1 MTFPTLFPQC
11 RKMKATL
18 PIRKRVKRV
27 KGHKYRYFELD
38 LRSIGLGV
46 RTSKVR
52 ADLEADRTKRLDDMA
67 AHGRQGLQ
75 LTDEARADALAALQV
90 LQGRASLVQAASAWV
105 EATTPAV
112 QSVTIAEV
120 CQDIIASRTAAGR
133 RDRTMRELRDMLG
146 RFCEDVGP
154 RTIADVTTDDIRAWI
169 QRRGYHGQTQR
180 KYITKIRG
188 IWAHAIRK
196 GLAAANP
203 AMAIDM
209 PGMDETAIHI
219 MTPETTEAILRAAC
233 STHGGAM
240 VPYLAIG
247 IFAGLR
253 PERELTGLGASDI
266 RLGHGVIH
274 VGSGSSKLRAQR
286 LVPVEP
292 NLTRWLLAHPVG
304 RSVHYSRRAMTAIRK
319 AAGVS
324 WSPDIMRHTF
334 ASYWLAKHK
343 DIAQLAE
350 VMQSSPKTIRR
361 HYRNLVLPADAERFW
376 QITPDSVHS
385 GLAGEANMAG

>member
-27 KGHKYRYFELD
+27 KGHEYRYFELD

-46 RTSKVR
+46 RSSTVR
-52 ADLEADRTKRLDDMA
+52 AKLEADRIKLLDDMA

-75 LTDEARADALAALQV
+75 LTDDARADAIAALQV
-90 LQGRASLVQAASAWV
+90 LGGRATLVQAAAAWA
-105 EATTPAV
+105 EAAAPIGHAV
-112 QSVTIAEV
+112 TV
-120 CQDIIASRTAAGR
+120 QDICRDLIESRGAAGR
-133 RDRTMRELRDMLG
+133 RARTMRELRDMLG
-146 RFCEDVGP
+146 RFCVDMGGL
-154 RTIADVTTDDIRAWI
+154 TIAEVTTDDIRAWI

-188 IWAHAIRK
+188 IWAYAIRK
-196 GLAAANP
+196 GMAAANP

-209 PGMDETAIHI
+209 PGMDETAIRI
-219 MTPETTEAILRAAC
+219 MTPDQVAAIMRAAC
-233 STHGGAM
+233 AAQDGAM

-253 PERELTGLGASDI
+253 PERELTGLGAADI

-286 LVPVEP
+286 LVPIEP
-292 NLTRWLLAHPVG
+292 NLTRWLMAYPLG
-304 RSVHYSRRAMTAIRK
+304 RSVHYSRRALAAIRK
-319 AAGVS
+319 AAGAA

-385 GLAGEANMAG
+385 GLAGEENMAG